1 MGVNALRNFEENVPD
16 SGIAAGLV
24 GGAAGLAVSLM
35 GGMAWAAL
43 SPESQI
49 FGKTLIAPG
58 GANEFALTFDD
69 GPNPE
74 ATPRLLEALAKAE
87 VRATF
92 FLIGGFVRQC
102 PELVREIAAAGHLVG
117 NHTMTH
123 PWLTWQTERRI
134 QEELRGASAAI
145 EDVLGEQVRYFR
157 CPHGARRPVVLELV
171 REMGMVPVQWNI
183 ICQDWRPI
191 GVDGIL
197 RRAVDGV
204 ERNRRRGVA
213 TNLVLHDGGQ
223 EGLGAP
229 RMDTVRAVE
238 RLLERYAGMEFVG
251 VDAWG

>member
-1 MGVNALRNFEENVPD
+1 MDLGLTAGLGGLAAV
-16 SGIAAGLV
+16 AAGGTL
-24 GGAAGLAVSLM
+24 
-35 GGMAWAAL
+35 AWAAL

-49 FGKTLIAPG
+49 FGQTMVAP
-58 GANEFALTFDD
+58 ARPEEFALTFDD

-74 ATPRLLEALAKAE
+74 ATPQLLEVLAKAG

-123 PWLTWQTERRI
+123 PWLAWQTERRI
-134 QEELRGASAAI
+134 REELGGASAAI

-157 CPHGARRPVVLELV
+157 CPHGARRPVVLEV
-171 REMGMVPVQWNI
+171 AHEMGMTPVQWNV
-183 ICQDWRPI
+183 ICQDWLPV
-191 GVDGIL
+191 GVERIL
-197 RRAVDGV
+197 GHAVRGA

-223 EGLGAP
+223 QGLGAP
-229 RMDTVRAVE
+229 RMNTVRAVE
-238 RLLERYAGMEFVG
+238 RLLERYAGMRFVG